1 MTDFNAQISPFYW
14 VDGENHC
21 SVCMTDVS
29 NYKQDIF
36 DSRADEGF
44 EGGGYDWQS
53 LAVVFLQEKLPQ
65 LANSVRF
72 DSESSMFCAYGTKE
86 NAADLQEFIIAF
98 KQALDDNQLI
108 LDIFS
113 RAELD

>member
-1 MTDFNAQISPFYW
+1 MTIDFDITPFSW
-14 VDGENHC
+14 INSDT
-21 SVCMTDVS
+21 SVSVIMNDVGS
-29 NYKQDIF
+29 YQQDIF

-53 LAVVFLQEKLPQ
+53 LAVVFLEEKLPHLQ
-65 LANSVRF
+65 DKVNF
-72 DSESSMFCAYGTKE
+72 DSESSMFCAYANKE
-86 NAADLQEFIIAF
+86 NQSALQEFIVAF
-98 KQALDDNQLI
+98 KQALDDKPLI